1 MYKHAY
7 VKELLLLNFK
17 NKRTTWVLIG
27 SDYFDIKNGDFKKKG
42 YRFKMVDQLY

>member
-17 NKRTTWVLIG
+17 NKYYRFLIG
-27 SDYFDIKNGDFKKKG
+27 SDDFDIKNGDSFFIFLKRVTQFQNG
-42 YRFKMVDQLY
+42 